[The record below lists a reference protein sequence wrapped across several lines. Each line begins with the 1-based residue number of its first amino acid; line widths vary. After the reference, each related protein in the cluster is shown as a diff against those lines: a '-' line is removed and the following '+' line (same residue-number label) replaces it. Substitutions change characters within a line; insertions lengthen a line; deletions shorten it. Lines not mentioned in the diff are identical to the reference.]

1 MARFQL
7 VVGKV
12 EFVADNVKFVNRVL
26 EKKFCIFEKKFRFVG
41 GRKKK

>member
-12 EFVADNVKFVNRVL
+12 EFVADNVKFVNRIL
-26 EKKFCIFEKKFRFVG
+26 EKSFVFSKKKFRFVG

>member
-12 EFVADNVKFVNRVL
+12 EFIADNVKFVNRIL
-26 EKKFCIFEKKFRFVG
+26 EKISVFVG
-41 GRKKK
+41 GGKKE